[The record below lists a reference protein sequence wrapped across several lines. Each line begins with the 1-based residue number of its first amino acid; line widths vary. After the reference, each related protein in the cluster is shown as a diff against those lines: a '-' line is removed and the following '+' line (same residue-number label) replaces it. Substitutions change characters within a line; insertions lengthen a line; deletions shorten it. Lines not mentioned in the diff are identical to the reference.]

1 MSENNWSK
9 WGEDIK
15 QTVQHSIDSQ
25 NFSNL
30 NENVGRIVDSA
41 IKNVNDS
48 LKTANKA
55 VNDGLKNANKTVNMS
70 FQQMKW
76 SGNND
81 WRYTNTKVR
90 KNVRN
95 KRSQYPA
102 AKKEKQMIPKL
113 FGETGVTTG
122 LGVVLTCVGFFG
134 AATTFGAMALTFV
147 VMLLGSGVH
156 RVGGIASLI
165 MLGTLFGAS
174 IFSAVK
180 GMGMIGRV
188 NRFHRYVKELGNKMY
203 CSIQELAKRTG
214 KSVGYVQKDLKYMI
228 QKGFFRQ
235 GHLDEQGTC
244 LMISNE
250 AYDQYQETRKQYLL
264 REQEKQEKDRENA
277 ALPEN
282 VRQVIADG
290 EAFVKKIHASND
302 AIPGEEI
309 SAKIARMEDIVQKI
323 LQRIKEKPELVS
335 DVKKLM
341 GYYLPT
347 TVKLLDAYEK
357 LDAQPIQGPNIV
369 SSKQEIEKTMD
380 TLNSAFEKI
389 LDDFYQD
396 TAWDISSDISVLNTV
411 LAQEGLKDSDF
422 KIKA

>member
-15 QTVQHSIDSQ
+15 QTVQNSIDSKD
-25 NFSNL
+25 FSNL

-48 LKTANKA
+48 LKSANE
-55 VNDGLKNANKTVNMS
+55 TVNKN
-70 FQQMKW
+70 FQQMKR
-76 SGNND
+76 SGSND
-81 WRYTNTKVR
+81 WRYTNTTVR
-90 KNVRN
+90 QNMQNR
-95 KRSQYPA
+95 RSQYPA
-102 AKKEKQMIPKL
+102 AKREKPMIPKL
-113 FGETGVTTG
+113 FKETGAVTG
-122 LGVVLTCVGFFG
+122 LGVVLTCAGFFG
-134 AATTFGAMALTFV
+134 AAATLGVLALTFV
-147 VMLLGSGVH
+147 VMLVSGGVH
-156 RVGGIASLI
+156 RVGGIVSLI
-165 MLGTLFGAS
+165 MLAMLFGGSVYA
-174 IFSAVK
+174 AAK

-214 KSVGYVQKDLKYMI
+214 KSISYVQKDLRYMI

-235 GHLDEQGTC
+235 GHLDEQETC
-244 LMISNE
+244 LMISDE
-250 AYDQYQETRKQYLL
+250 AYYQYQEARKQYLL
-264 REQEKQEKDRENA
+264 REQEEQKKVRENE

-290 EAFVKKIHASND
+290 EAFVRKIHASND

-309 SAKIARMEDIVQKI
+309 SRKIARMEDIVQKI
-323 LQRIKEKPELVS
+323 FQRIKEKPGLVN

-347 TVKLLDAYEK
+347 TVKLLDAYEE

-369 SSKQEIEKTMD
+369 SSKLEIEKTMD
-380 TLNSAFEKI
+380 TLNMAFEKI

-422 KIKA
+422 KMQ